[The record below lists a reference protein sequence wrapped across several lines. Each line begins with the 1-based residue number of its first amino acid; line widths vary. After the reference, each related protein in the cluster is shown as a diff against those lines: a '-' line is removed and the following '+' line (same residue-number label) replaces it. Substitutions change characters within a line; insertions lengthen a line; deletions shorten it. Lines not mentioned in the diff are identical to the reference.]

1 MPEKLE
7 TMQQIVLTIV
17 NPLGLHARA
26 ASKFVDCAKH
36 FESTITL
43 ATDGNEVDGK
53 SIMKLLLLGAPVGTQ
68 VTLRVVGADEECAFR
83 TACELINAGF
93 GELED

>member
-1 MPEKLE
+1 
-7 TMQQIVLTIV
+7 MQRTVLTII

-26 ASKFVDCAKH
+26 ASKLVDCAKH

-53 SIMKLLLLGAPVGTQ
+53 SIMKLLLLGAPVGTR
-68 VTLRVVGADEECAFR
+68 VTLRVEGADEECALC
-83 TACELINAGF
+83 TVCDLINAGF

>member
-1 MPEKLE
+1 MLE
-7 TMQQIVLTIV
+7 TVLTII

-26 ASKFVDCAKH
+26 ASKFVDAAKH

-43 ATDGNEVDGK
+43 VSNDNEVDGK

-68 VTLRVVGADEECAFR
+68 IGLRVDGADEDLAFQ
-83 TACELINAGF
+83 ALCELISAGF
-93 GELED
+93 GELESQ